1 VPALNANITGLPVI
15 VYSYS
20 GSLNVTFSPA
30 NVRLQGDDLGMFLV
44 ALFVIFGGGS
54 FCGSRLGLAGKI
66 DGVPSNSVVR
76 QGHINACNE
85 ILALRKFA
93 SVSLT

>member
-1 VPALNANITGLPVI
+1 MAALNANITGLPVI

-30 NVRLQGDDLGMFLV
+30 NVCLQGDDLGLFLV

-54 FCGSRLGLAGKI
+54 
-66 DGVPSNSVVR
+66 VR
-76 QGHINACNE
+76 ADH
-85 ILALRKFA
+85 ALD
-93 SVSLT
+93 